1 MQFIKCLVQGPAQVG
16 KTHVKALIMKKK
28 LEEGK
33 SPSTNCVE
41 QAVRAVCTEKFAEDA
56 ESWKEVNA
64 EELMKMLTK
73 EIKHQHESPSSPP
86 RKKQKLTEPSS
97 SVQSHKMPGSTTADG
112 DVKSFVEE
120 FQGLISNCK
129 GVKMHQKWMYFV
141 DSGGQPQF
149 HNVFQAFIQN
159 TSVLLLVFDL
169 TKKLSE
175 SNKHCIQDKEGHIFQ
190 NFEGNTAQRVED
202 VLKSIASTIASQP
215 KEEEEEE
222 EEAVAKMED
231 RAVAKKDK
239 RAIFLVGTFKDS
251 YDDLCKKSEVLET
264 IQEKEKKLGGLFGKD
279 EIKKIG
285 SNLIFTVNGLQAER
299 GEFNDEMV
307 CAIREKIHDH
317 LEETK
322 PHPIPIRWFALE
334 LALEKKATSLNRKVL
349 SYEECKAVA
358 NTLHISDLQV
368 ALEFLQDCSLLLF
381 YPGPDLD
388 LVFTDPQALLKFFSD
403 IVIEFIHLSD
413 KFSGSATEVD
423 NFQKAILSFGAS
435 KKLFDKS
442 CSPVLKV
449 VLTCDKALKIFQ
461 KLLIA
466 AKIDEDNF
474 FIPALLPVQD
484 IHEARPQGESLV
496 PLVFLFSDNCTP
508 SGLFCA
514 VVVKLLS
521 SNWEVHHTE
530 AKAYSNAVTL
540 LRKKCK
546 PKLAITF
553 IDSFKSFE
561 VHCSKEDKLPEVKN
575 EIEEVIKSVIRSRK
589 YKCGPPQIAFISP
602 CSECQFAI
610 LEESGDICCDCDN
623 SYPPEETQKE
633 RKWLQGVS
641 LFFVFF
647 NVLITFILATDL
659 GAGAGSSVA
668 AAHGA
673 TAVPSTLTTSQ
684 GKYRTHAKINDTLV
698 LQLTR
703 TCCAPQFHSTCTVY
717 TIYIS
722 DLTASMLLLF
732 ALPCSSCTQR

>member
-1 MQFIKCLVQGPAQVG
+1 MQIMKCLVQGPARVG

-33 SPSTNCVE
+33 SPSTNCVD
-41 QAVRAVCTEKFAEDA
+41 QAVRAVCTEKFAEDD

-64 EELMKMLTK
+64 EELMKMLTE

-86 RKKQKLTEPSS
+86 RKKHKSTEPSS
-97 SVQSHKMPGSTTADG
+97 SVQSHEMPESTDADG
-112 DVKSFVEE
+112 EVKLFVEE
-120 FQGLISNCK
+120 FQGLISNCE
-129 GVKMHQKWMYFV
+129 GVKMHQKWIYFV

-159 TSVLLLVFDL
+159 ASVLLLVFDL

-175 SNKHCIQDKEGHIFQ
+175 SNMHCIQDKEGHDFQ

-215 KEEEEEE
+215 KEEKKEEEEEEE
-222 EEAVAKMED
+222 EEAVEKKKD

-251 YDDLCKKSEVLET
+251 YEDLYKKNSQGLETIKEKRKKLDGLFKKSE
-264 IQEKEKKLGGLFGKD
+264 IQKT
-279 EIKKIG
+279 G

-299 GEFNDEMV
+299 GEFSDEMV
-307 CAIREKIHDH
+307 CAIRENIHDH
-317 LEETK
+317 LKETK

-381 YPGPDLD
+381 YPDLD

-403 IVIEFIHLSD
+403 IVIEFIRLSD

-423 NFQKAILSFGAS
+423 NFQKAILSFRAS

-484 IHEARPQGESLV
+484 IHEARAQGEALSAKSSLV

-546 PKLAITF
+546 PRLVITL
-553 IDSFKSFE
+553 IDSLKSFE

-575 EIEEVIKSVIRSRK
+575 EIEEVIESVIHSRK
-589 YKCGPPQIAFISP
+589 YKCGPPQIAFFCP
-602 CSECQFAI
+602 CSECQFAT
-610 LEESGDICCDCDN
+610 LEESSDICCDCDN
-623 SYPPEETQKE
+623 SYPPQKE

-641 LFFVFF
+641 LFF
-647 NVLITFILATDL
+647 NVLITFILT
-659 GAGAGSSVA
+659 
-668 AAHGA
+668 
-673 TAVPSTLTTSQ
+673 
-684 GKYRTHAKINDTLV
+684 
-698 LQLTR
+698 
-703 TCCAPQFHSTCTVY
+703 
-717 TIYIS
+717 
-722 DLTASMLLLF
+722 
-732 ALPCSSCTQR
+732 

>member
-1 MQFIKCLVQGPAQVG
+1 MQIIKCLVQGPARVG

-56 ESWKEVNA
+56 ESWKEVDA

-86 RKKQKLTEPSS
+86 RKKQKSTEPSS
-97 SVQSHKMPGSTTADG
+97 SVQSHEIPDSTEADG
-112 DVKSFVEE
+112 EVKLLVEE
-120 FQGLISNCK
+120 FQGLLSNCG
-129 GVKMHQKWMYFV
+129 GVKMYQKWVYFV

-149 HNVFQAFIQN
+149 HNVFQALIQN

-169 TKKLSE
+169 TKKLSD
-175 SNKHCIQDKEGHIFQ
+175 SNMHCIQDKEGHDFQ

-222 EEAVAKMED
+222 DEEEEEEAVEKKED
-231 RAVAKKDK
+231 RAVEKKDR

-251 YDDLCKKSEVLET
+251 YEDLYKKNSQGLET
-264 IQEKEKKLGGLFGKD
+264 IEEKEKKLGGLFKKS
-279 EIKKIG
+279 EIQKTG

-299 GEFNDEMV
+299 DEFNDEMV
-307 CAIREKIHDH
+307 CKIREKIHDH
-317 LEETK
+317 LKETK

-334 LALEKKATSLNRKVL
+334 LALEKKATSLERKVL
-349 SYEECKAVA
+349 TYNECKAVA
-358 NTLHISDLQV
+358 NTLHISDLQL
-368 ALEFLQDCSLLLF
+368 ALEFLHDCSLLLF
-381 YPGPDLD
+381 YPDLN
-388 LVFTDPQALLKFFSD
+388 LVFTDPQDLLKFFSD
-403 IVIEFIHLSD
+403 VVIEFIRLSD
-413 KFSGSATEVD
+413 KFSGNATEVD
-423 NFQKAILSFGAS
+423 NFQKAILSSGAS
-435 KKLFDKS
+435 KKLFDNT

-449 VLTCDKALKIFQ
+449 VLTSDKVLKVFQ

-466 AKIDEDNF
+466 AKIDNDNF

-484 IHEARPQGESLV
+484 IHTVRGEALSAKSSLV
-496 PLVFLFSDNCTP
+496 PLVFLFSDKCTP

-521 SNWEVHHTE
+521 SNWKVNEK

-546 PKLAITF
+546 PRLAITF

-561 VHCSKEDKLPEVKN
+561 VHCSKEDKLPEIKN
-575 EIEEVIKSVIRSRK
+575 EIEEVIESVIHSRK
-589 YKCGPPQIAFISP
+589 YKCGPPQIAFFCP
-602 CSECQFAI
+602 CSECQFAT
-610 LEESGDICCDCDN
+610 LEESSDICCDCD
-623 SYPPEETQKE
+623 SYPPEDTQQE

-641 LFFVFF
+641 LGFVFF
-647 NVLITFILATDL
+647 MC
-659 GAGAGSSVA
+659 
-668 AAHGA
+668 
-673 TAVPSTLTTSQ
+673 Q
-684 GKYRTHAKINDTLV
+684 
-698 LQLTR
+698 
-703 TCCAPQFHSTCTVY
+703 
-717 TIYIS
+717 
-722 DLTASMLLLF
+722 
-732 ALPCSSCTQR
+732 